1 MRIGAGYLLRHLD
14 GQKTTF
20 KGFQYHVNM
29 ILTASKGARMTRQ
42 SEKFH
47 ATDVLPT
54 VSGDHVGSRLKSARM
69 FAGLTQVEVAQR
81 LGMQQSAVSRIEN
94 EADMRI
100 STMERYLDVL
110 GAKIEL
116 NARFNGSAIGDFGAP
131 EAELPVDADFIFPI
145 LGQSGLPRNREFI
158 FSIKPQYSKKIET
171 GEKTVELRRRFPKNV
186 PEGTIALIYSTSPTR
201 ALTGIA
207 EIESVEVGTPNSIWS
222 EYAARAC
229 IERNDFDAYF
239 SGVDCAH
246 AIKLRS
252 ARPLSRSLELTELR
266 ERFSFE
272 PPQSYR
278 YAKPEL
284 REALKHEWG
293 KISDRHQCFHRP

>member
-1 MRIGAGYLLRHLD
+1 
-14 GQKTTF
+14 
-20 KGFQYHVNM
+20 
-29 ILTASKGARMTRQ
+29 MTRQ
-42 SEKFH
+42 SRTQH
-47 ATDVLPT
+47 HTNPHSAASD
-54 VSGDHVGSRLKSARM
+54 DHIGRRLRGARM
-69 FAGLTQVEVAQR
+69 FAGLTQIEVARR

-110 GAKIEL
+110 GASIEL
-116 NARFNGSAIGDFGAP
+116 NARFDASVIDGIATLSADQS
-131 EAELPVDADFIFPI
+131 VDGHCIYPI
-145 LGQSGLPRNREFI
+145 LGDGMLPQSREFI
-158 FSIKPQYSKKIET
+158 FSIRPHYSKKIEA

-186 PEGTIALIYSTSPTR
+186 PEGTVALIYSTSPTR

-207 EIESVEVGTPNSIWS
+207 EIESVEVNTPSAIWS
-222 EYAARAC
+222 EYSERAC

-252 ARPLSRSLELTELR
+252 ARPLQRSLNLTELR

-293 KISDRHQCFHRP
+293 KISHRHQCIHWP